1 MEELGKI
8 LPRVL
13 KKHARGE
20 RAPVLA
26 ALVGVWPQAAGKAI
40 AEQARPLAFSAGTLT
55 LAVACP
61 TWAAQLKGLREEIRG
76 AVNQTL
82 GRQLVRQVRVKLV
95 SGDDAALRAA
105 SPGKARGGT
114 FTASWSEPDLPAL
127 AGLDPEL
134 RQVVARSFA
143 KYFAR
148 PDRKAN

>member
-20 RAPVLA
+20 RTALLA
-26 ALVGVWPQAAGKAI
+26 ALTGVWPQAAGKAL

-61 TWAAQLKGLREEIRG
+61 TWAAQLKGLHEEIRS
-76 AVNQTL
+76 AINQTL
-82 GRQLVRQVRVKLV
+82 GRALVRQIRVKLV
-95 SGDDAALRAA
+95 SAGEYAGAHAGAKGRQKAALDVIW
-105 SPGKARGGT
+105 P
-114 FTASWSEPDLPAL
+114 EPDLPAL
-127 AGLDPEL
+127 VGLDPEL
-134 RQVVARSFA
+134 RKIVSRSYG

-148 PDRKAN
+148 ADRKVN